1 MDDKWKI
8 NLSMADATYPVWI
21 KPEDE
26 EIVRKVAQQVNDI
39 LKEYREKWPNVE
51 KERIVTMIAYRFSLE
66 SLLEKQRNDTTP
78 YTEKITEL
86 TKTLEEHFKKE

>member
-1 MDDKWKI
+1 MENKSVDGGCY
-8 NLSMADATYPVWI
+8 LSGLDQTGG
-21 KPEDE
+21 E
-26 EIVRKVAQQVNDI
+26 EIVRKAAQQVNDI

-51 KERIVTMIAYRFSLE
+51 KERIMTMIAYRFSLE

>member
-26 EIVRKVAQQVNDI
+26 EIVRKAAQQVNDI
-39 LKEYREKWPNVE
+39 LKEYREKWPTVE
-51 KERIVTMIAYRFSLE
+51 KERIMTMIAYRFSLE
-66 SLLEKQRNDTTP
+66 SLLEKQRTDTTP
-78 YTEKITEL
+78 YTE
-86 TKTLEEHFKKE
+86 

>member
-8 NLSMADATYPVWI
+8 NLSMADTTYPVWI

-26 EIVRKVAQQVNDI
+26 EIVRKAAQQVNDI

-51 KERIVTMIAYRFSLE
+51 KERIMTMTEDQFLKTMIETIKYDDY
-66 SLLEKQRNDTTP
+66 EKR
-78 YTEKITEL
+78 KRC
-86 TKTLEEHFKKE
+86 

>member
-26 EIVRKVAQQVNDI
+26 EIVRKAAQQVNDI
-39 LKEYREKWPNVE
+39 LKEYREKWPNVC
-51 KERIVTMIAYRFSLE
+51 
-66 SLLEKQRNDTTP
+66 LL
-78 YTEKITEL
+78 YTSPSPRD
-86 TKTLEEHFKKE
+86 

>member
-21 KPEDE
+21 K
-26 EIVRKVAQQVNDI
+26 QQVNDI

-51 KERIVTMIAYRFSLE
+51 KERIMTMIAYRFSLE

>member
-26 EIVRKVAQQVNDI
+26 EIVRKAAQQVNDI

-51 KERIVTMIAYRFSLE
+51 KERITISATARTAVSST
-66 SLLEKQRNDTTP
+66 
-78 YTEKITEL
+78 
-86 TKTLEEHFKKE
+86 

>member
-26 EIVRKVAQQVNDI
+26 EIVRKAAQQVNDI

-51 KERIVTMIAYRFSLE
+51 KERIMTMIAYRFSLE

-86 TKTLEEHFKKE
+86 TKTLEEHVKKE

>member
-26 EIVRKVAQQVNDI
+26 EIVRKAAQQVNDI
-39 LKEYREKWPNVE
+39 LKEYREK
-51 KERIVTMIAYRFSLE
+51 ERIMTMIAYRFSLE

>member
-26 EIVRKVAQQVNDI
+26 EIVRKAAQQVNDI

-51 KERIVTMIAYRFSLE
+51 KERIMAFHWKVCSKNNVTTRHLI
-66 SLLEKQRNDTTP
+66 P
-78 YTEKITEL
+78 
-86 TKTLEEHFKKE
+86 KK

>member
-26 EIVRKVAQQVNDI
+26 EIVRKAAQQINDM
-39 LKEYREKWPNVE
+39 LMEYREKWPNVK
-51 KERIVTMIAYRFSLE
+51 KERIITMVAYRFSLE

-86 TKTLEEHFKKE
+86 TKTLEEYFKQE

>member
-26 EIVRKVAQQVNDI
+26 EIVRKAAQQVNDI

-51 KERIVTMIAYRFSLE
+51 KERIMIAFHWKVCS
-66 SLLEKQRNDTTP
+66 KNNVTTRHLIP
-78 YTEKITEL
+78 
-86 TKTLEEHFKKE
+86 KK